1 MTRASKSAGR
11 PAHII
16 NLTDDDNDPLL
27 DSLIPNPGEWQIWP
41 LVAVVRRLADISS
54 SRCPV
59 VYRSRPSLSFSAGEV
74 VDMGVGAMGV
84 EITLSAPG
92 LAAPGSAL
100 PVACIARVIDDL
112 HDGGVLAKWLDGPG
126 DRFMQA
132 VEHAQARNNMAFS
145 LAVGGE
151 STAMKIGSA
160 IIGNCAPLSSD
171 GQTESCDNWTGVPEG
186 AIGLA
191 AIFVGPITTSGLEQL
206 FEAFTALPAHV
217 VEFAGAEVATIRP
230 RARRRYVWRDPGIEV
245 SLAECRHS
253 HRHRGR
259 NERRSPEMGSRAR
272 TAALVAPP
280 CGQLYRIGLAASA
293 NLHGAP
299 SRQRTTGGAGRVG
312 RARRPGHTWNGHRD
326 NAHPGW
332 RHLTQTSSSAFRGSP
347 PCDRMV
353 VTGLPSLRASPRLQA
368 RLATKPF
375 CVHQ

>member
-230 RARRRYVWRDPGIEV
+230 ARVGDTFGAILGSKCHLPSAGIHIVIEGGTNAGALKWVREPARRRSLHRLAV
-245 SLAECRHS
+245 SYIGS
-253 HRHRGR
+253 D
-259 NERRSPEMGSRAR
+259 SPQVRIYME
-272 TAALVAPP
+272 LHPDNAPP
-280 CGQLYRIGLAASA
+280 AVLDGSAELGGLAILGTATA
-293 NLHGAP
+293 TT
-299 SRQRTTGGAGRVG
+299 RTLVG
-312 RARRPGHTWNGHRD
+312 DT
-326 NAHPGW
+326 
-332 RHLTQTSSSAFRGSP
+332 
-347 PCDRMV
+347 
-353 VTGLPSLRASPRLQA
+353 
-368 RLATKPF
+368 
-375 CVHQ
+375 